1 MFLFWDKVEPQY
13 NEPLYNDVLDIT
25 EDFLYPSNSKIYE
38 KELWYNETSF

>member
-1 MFLFWDKVEPQY
+1 MFLFWDKV
-13 NEPLYNDVLDIT
+13 EPLYNDVLDIT